1 MGLPEASLALPWDA
15 PVHRSGRLEWDL
27 GGMRFTM
34 PSTFP
39 PKSSCALHT
48 WAVTNHRLQCRF
60 SLADMST
67 APGACCPKSLSNAS
81 RSHADA
87 LTSSMTGHIIVPLCA
102 RIDVFGFRIMCSGP
116 VDDAPR
122 RLLVGRTS
130 SCDDVQGAAS
140 AAVADEGASDVTV
153 FMTLHSAHVT
163 CSAHAM
169 MRRTMV
175 YRMSWNQCT
184 SVARGCLSWY

>member
-1 MGLPEASLALPWDA
+1 MCDVRSALFLLKATKEFKEKASTLARCLVERMGLPEASLALPWDA

-39 PKSSCALHT
+39 PKASCALHT

-130 SCDDVQGAAS
+130 SCDDVHGAAS
-140 AAVADEGASDVTV
+140 AAVADQGA
-153 FMTLHSAHVT
+153 
-163 CSAHAM
+163 
-169 MRRTMV
+169 
-175 YRMSWNQCT
+175 
-184 SVARGCLSWY
+184 